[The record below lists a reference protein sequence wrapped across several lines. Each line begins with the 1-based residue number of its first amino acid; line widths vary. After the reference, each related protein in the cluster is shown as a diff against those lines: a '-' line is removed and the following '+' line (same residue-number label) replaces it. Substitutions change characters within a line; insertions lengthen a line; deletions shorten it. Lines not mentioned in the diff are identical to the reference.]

1 MEVAVGTAAGKI
13 APKLFD
19 FLETNR
25 KLRRELEHDI
35 EYIKRE
41 FVMISAVIEEDGDQ
55 PPWNGNQVHKAWI
68 QIVRDLSHA
77 IEDCIDNFMHRVT
90 LHSSAS
96 WIHRRF
102 HRVKTVG
109 ARNKFAAAIR
119 RLRKRSED
127 ASKMRTSYIT
137 NNGGEKSN
145 TMGSDEE
152 EMEIDTSVATVGMNE
167 PLDELMELISE
178 GQQPKEEHKL
188 KVISVVGFGGIGKT
202 LLARQAYNDTIEKT
216 QYEAWAWV
224 RAADKDAG
232 DVLKEIL
239 QELHTVNSGG
249 SLNKLRASLR
259 EYLGTKR
266 FFIVIDDMR
275 ALFWHDIKD
284 AFPVVPGVSSR
295 VMVTTAIQSVANA
308 CSSTHG
314 HAYVMRT
321 LDEEHSRQLFF
332 QKASV
337 EEHSPPLSDHTKI
350 GTSEALMKCD
360 GLPLAL
366 VSTAQ
371 FLQSKGHPKKWANLC
386 ENLGGHLETEDTLA
400 SMNRVLIRSYGSL
413 GSQDVKTCLL
423 YLGIYPSGHPI
434 RRGMLIRRWLAEGFI
449 KQDYRRNA
457 LCVAVEIFDELVD
470 RSIIQPIGASCRSN
484 SVEVKKCQTHG
495 MMLEFILHKSMCEN
509 FVTLLCDQD
518 PKPNSNIRWLSL
530 QHRIVPR
537 AIMNAKDV
545 HLVRSLTIFGKAHSS
560 MLHFSKYKLMRVL
573 DLEECK
579 DKIGDSHLKEICNN
593 LLLIRYLSLGGAV
606 TVTTLPKEIKKLKLL
621 ETLDVRR
628 TNIEILPTE
637 VMKLPCLVHLFGKF
651 KFQEGV
657 GYRRMLK
664 LQTWL
669 KNKSKM
675 ETVAGFVVD
684 ERQEMPRLI
693 EHMEHL
699 TKMKIWCESTPDAS
713 INISHLSKAIKGF
726 LERSTNLNKAH
737 SLSLNFNSRWPQ
749 DLLCFSL
756 EKDKFCYLRSLKLQ
770 GNKICRQLP
779 LFVTNLYLLTKLCLS
794 FPGHNLGDD
803 ILDALTKVRGLEH
816 LKLIATQMDKLIIRQ
831 GAFGIL
837 QSLCIMVEV
846 MTGLEIEEGAV
857 QHLDSLQLLC
867 KNLNGFSSTTIHSLP
882 LLKEVALHDELS
894 NEIKQDWKGAAKN
907 HPRRPK
913 VLFKLKGSELA
924 AGTRTAPTTTNTLA
938 QEAAIGNE
946 PAENFESPVAPPTD
960 ITVSTTPGDI
970 STEES
975 VPVATSEMGSESA
988 PQIFPATTTTDT
1000 MTQEVA
1006 IKSEPAQ
1013 STESPLAPPT
1023 DMMLSVTMPPS
1034 VVSNEE
1040 SVPVATS
1047 EMGSESAQQI
1057 CPAATTTDTV
1067 TQEVAT
1073 KSEPAQNTEGP
1084 AAPPTD
1090 TMLSVTMSPGVVSN
1104 EEFVPVAISEMGNES
1119 APQIC
1124 PAATTTDTM
1133 TEEVATKSEPP
1144 QKSGRL
1150 AASPTD
1156 MMLSV
1161 TITPQAIS
1169 NGESVQV
1176 STSEMGTENA
1186 AELPVAPATTDDPT
1200 LSRTRNTFA
1209 SAQQEYPEQ
1218 VDGDGQHDDHQ
1229 AEDTNNFHEQ
1239 NDLVSENGLSSNM
1252 ASFKNEMEGVAV

>member
-178 GQQPKEEHKL
+178 GQEPKEEHKL

-239 QELHTVNSGG
+239 QELHTIHSGG

-371 FLQSKGHPKKWANLC
+371 FLQS
-386 ENLGGHLETEDTLA
+386 
-400 SMNRVLIRSYGSL
+400 R
-413 GSQDVKTCLL
+413 
-423 YLGIYPSGHPI
+423 
-434 RRGMLIRRWLAEGFI
+434 
-449 KQDYRRNA
+449 
-457 LCVAVEIFDELVD
+457 
-470 RSIIQPIGASCRSN
+470 
-484 SVEVKKCQTHG
+484 
-495 MMLEFILHKSMCEN
+495 
-509 FVTLLCDQD
+509 
-518 PKPNSNIRWLSL
+518 
-530 QHRIVPR
+530 
-537 AIMNAKDV
+537 
-545 HLVRSLTIFGKAHSS
+545 
-560 MLHFSKYKLMRVL
+560 
-573 DLEECK
+573 ECK

-756 EKDKFCYLRSLKLQ
+756 EKDKLCYLRSLKLQ
-770 GNKICRQLP
+770 GNKICSQLP

-946 PAENFESPVAPPTD
+946 PAENFESPVVPPTD

-970 STEES
+970 STEVS
-975 VPVATSEMGSESA
+975 VQVATSKIGM
-988 PQIFPATTTTDT
+988 
-1000 MTQEVA
+1000 
-1006 IKSEPAQ
+1006 
-1013 STESPLAPPT
+1013 
-1023 DMMLSVTMPPS
+1023 
-1034 VVSNEE
+1034 
-1040 SVPVATS
+1040 
-1047 EMGSESAQQI
+1047 
-1057 CPAATTTDTV
+1057 
-1067 TQEVAT
+1067 
-1073 KSEPAQNTEGP
+1073 
-1084 AAPPTD
+1084 
-1090 TMLSVTMSPGVVSN
+1090 
-1104 EEFVPVAISEMGNES
+1104 
-1119 APQIC
+1119 
-1124 PAATTTDTM
+1124 
-1133 TEEVATKSEPP
+1133 
-1144 QKSGRL
+1144 
-1150 AASPTD
+1150 
-1156 MMLSV
+1156 

-1186 AELPVAPATTDDPT
+1186 AELPVAPATTDNTT
-1200 LSRTRNTFA
+1200 LSRTHNTFA